1 LGVNDVFN
9 MLGLVYLLLIPII
22 WFAKP
27 PFGARAA
34 KPAR

>member
-9 MLGLVYLLLIPII
+9 LMGLIFLALIPVI
-22 WFAKP
+22 WLAKP